1 MAHELAAAVDLDGLH
16 RRGEGLDDG
25 VEEAPRA
32 SARSVL
38 KAVAA
43 RCKQHVGEDARD
55 HEPADGAD
63 GADSKSPP
71 EPP

>member
-1 MAHELAAAVDLDGLH
+1 MAHELAAAVDLDGEH
-16 RRGEGLDDG
+16 GRGEGLDDG
-25 VEEAPRA
+25 VEEAPGVEGGGA
-32 SARSVL
+32 
-38 KAVAA
+38 
-43 RCKQHVGEDARD
+43 GEDAGD